1 MEHRW
6 GVRVAVDIPVR
17 LTAPCS
23 SYPKAGRLKNLSI
36 SGAWINVA
44 LEARPLSRL
53 EVTIDSALR
62 PSRNAPV
69 ISAYVVRRTELGVA
83 VEWCGRVPH
92 AIVKLLRQAS
102 PFSNPISPKRKRS
115 VGSSAPP

>member
-17 LTAPCS
+17 LTAAGS

-36 SGAWINVA
+36 SGAWINVS

-62 PSRNAPV
+62 PSGNAPV
-69 ISAYVVRRTELGVA
+69 ISAYVVRRTELGIA
-83 VEWCGRVPH
+83 VEWCERVPR
-92 AIVKLLRQAS
+92 AIVKLLRHAS
-102 PFSNPISPKRKRS
+102 PVCDPVSPERKGS
-115 VGSSAPP
+115 VGSSGPP